1 MNILKYYVVELIKD
15 VEKGEGYL
23 RSRNYNK
30 GERVMVWKQDSINTY
45 WVANSD
51 DCFFTDCAK
60 EIFEFIG
67 KEIV

>member
-1 MNILKYYVVELIKD
+1 MNLEKYYVVELIKD
-15 VEKGEGYL
+15 VEKEEYL

-30 GERVMVWKQDSINTY
+30 GERVIVWKQNSINTY
-45 WVANSD
+45 WVVNSD

-60 EIFEFIG
+60 EIVEFTG